1 MEQEQFSRSLT
12 PFGGN
17 IENPALQD
25 SLSLLYDTL
34 RLDVSKLFD
43 WADGM
48 VALAVEINV
57 DLPSLGNFEG
67 IDIRPVE
74 PVLLVFDVKSYPSV
88 APRVYTDR
96 ISFPKDQLAH
106 LYIANNDRPPAFC
119 LVRGNIDDWYATKR
133 ATDLVIRTKNWLR
146 DAALGTLSTDSAQFD
161 PMRLEGY
168 YRTFIYDYDSIANIV
183 NNKKSFFESGNT
195 AIAIFR
201 RIENGTFQFVKQ
213 ITLENIYDSNK
224 EIQAA
229 FKKEV
234 EELKTDH
241 YHVGYIVW
249 SSDDTICKEYLIEMP
264 KDFKNLKSY
273 CSSYG
278 IDLTELERI
287 ETLYNVNYFKGIPVI
302 VAIRRPYKVIGFD
315 GTIEFSNH
323 IMIIDSKDKVEGK
336 IDDNVLLKFCSHNQP
351 LTHKMAKLISGVRP
365 TNELSLILG
374 CGALG
379 SKIVMHLARSGQQ
392 QLVLSDPDV
401 ISPHNMT
408 RHALLGDQ
416 VGLNKATAIVK
427 SLERIFPDQKTEISA
442 FEISG
447 LILTNA
453 EFSKPWKWVFDF
465 TTSENVFNTL
475 INESSLTAKKICR
488 ANISDLGNL
497 GIMVIEGAD
506 RNPRIDDLQ
515 IYLYNLYDEK
525 PKIREWLKREDE
537 NANSSSFNVNVG
549 VGCNSETTILADDAI
564 SSHAAYFSAV
574 IKRQMKNKSQK
585 GKIFL
590 NRIVDNHNYSIET
603 EVIDV
608 EPFTVMTPVNDS
620 TWTIRYKA
628 GIIERI
634 IIQKNSAGKKETGGV
649 FIGVVNYKTKT
660 IHVTDLIDAPP
671 DSKSNAVCFFRGH
684 LGLPEKIQFI
694 HEKSGNQLG
703 YIGEWHS
710 HPHGPDGLSETDMDT
725 VRKFKSEFDKEVT
738 PLPVF
743 LTVVTSRY
751 ILPFIF

>member
-1 MEQEQFSRSLT
+1 MDQEQFSKSLT
-12 PFGGN
+12 PFDGT

-25 SLSLLYDTL
+25 SLSLLYTTL
-34 RLDVSKLFD
+34 GLDASSLFN
-43 WADGM
+43 WSDGM
-48 VALAVEINV
+48 VALSVELNI
-57 DLPSLGNFEG
+57 DLPSFGTFEE
-67 IDIRPVE
+67 IDIRHLE
-74 PVLLVFDVKSYPSV
+74 PVLFVFDLKNYPSF

-96 ISFPKDQLAH
+96 ISFPKEQLAH
-106 LYIANNDRPPAFC
+106 LYIAKNDRPPAFC

-168 YRTFIYDYDSIANIV
+168 SRTFIYDYDSIANIV
-183 NNKKSFFESGNT
+183 NNKKSFLENGNT

-213 ITLENIYDSNK
+213 ITLENIDDSTK

-234 EELKTDH
+234 EKLKTDH

-249 SSDDTICKEYLIEMP
+249 SSDDKICKQYLIDMP
-264 KDFKNLKSY
+264 KDFKNLKNY

-278 IDLTELERI
+278 IELTELENI
-287 ETLYNVNYFKGIPVI
+287 ETQYNVNFFKGIPVI

-323 IMIIDSKDKVEGK
+323 IMIIDNEDKAEGK
-336 IDDNVLLKFCSHNQP
+336 IDDNVPLMFCSHTQP
-351 LTHKMAKLISGVRP
+351 LTHKMAKMISGVSP
-365 TNELSLILG
+365 TNELSLVLG

-379 SKIVMHLARSGQQ
+379 SKIVMHLGRSGQQ
-392 QLVLSDPDV
+392 QLYLSDPDT

-408 RHALLGDQ
+408 RHALLGEQ
-416 VGLNKATAIVK
+416 IGLNKATAIVK
-427 SLERIFPDQKTEISA
+427 SLERIFPDQENGIRA

-447 LILTNA
+447 LNLITD
-453 EFSKPWKWVFDF
+453 EFGKLWKWIFDF
-465 TTSENVFNTL
+465 TTSENVFNVL
-475 INESSLTAKKICR
+475 INETSLLVPKICR

-497 GIMVIEGAD
+497 GIMVIEGD
-506 RNPRIDDLQ
+506 ERNPRIDDLQ
-515 IYLYNLYDEK
+515 VYLYNLYDEK

-537 NANSSSFNVNVG
+537 NANSNSFSVNVG

-564 SSHAAYFSAV
+564 SSHASYFSAV

-585 GKIFL
+585 GQIFL
-590 NRIVDNHNYSIET
+590 NRIEDNQNYSIET

-608 EPFTVMTPVNDS
+608 EPFTVMAAVNDT
-620 TWTIRYKA
+620 TWTIRYKD
-628 GIIERI
+628 GIFEKI
-634 IIQKNSAGKKETGGV
+634 ITQKNRAGKKETGGV

-684 LGLPEKIQFI
+684 KGLPEKIQFI
-694 HEKSGNQLG
+694 REKSGNQLG

>member
-1 MEQEQFSRSLT
+1 
-12 PFGGN
+12 
-17 IENPALQD
+17 
-25 SLSLLYDTL
+25 
-34 RLDVSKLFD
+34 
-43 WADGM
+43 
-48 VALAVEINV
+48 
-57 DLPSLGNFEG
+57 
-67 IDIRPVE
+67 
-74 PVLLVFDVKSYPSV
+74 
-88 APRVYTDR
+88 
-96 ISFPKDQLAH
+96 
-106 LYIANNDRPPAFC
+106 
-119 LVRGNIDDWYATKR
+119 
-133 ATDLVIRTKNWLR
+133 
-146 DAALGTLSTDSAQFD
+146 
-161 PMRLEGY
+161 
-168 YRTFIYDYDSIANIV
+168 
-183 NNKKSFFESGNT
+183 
-195 AIAIFR
+195 
-201 RIENGTFQFVKQ
+201 
-213 ITLENIYDSNK
+213 
-224 EIQAA
+224 
-229 FKKEV
+229 
-234 EELKTDH
+234 
-241 YHVGYIVW
+241 
-249 SSDDTICKEYLIEMP
+249 
-264 KDFKNLKSY
+264 
-273 CSSYG
+273 
-278 IDLTELERI
+278 
-287 ETLYNVNYFKGIPVI
+287 
-302 VAIRRPYKVIGFD
+302 
-315 GTIEFSNH
+315 
-323 IMIIDSKDKVEGK
+323 
-336 IDDNVLLKFCSHNQP
+336 
-351 LTHKMAKLISGVRP
+351 
-365 TNELSLILG
+365 
-374 CGALG
+374 
-379 SKIVMHLARSGQQ
+379 MHLARSGQQ